1 MVQYINLMLQAA
13 KHIGEVKELSMT
25 EACTYLPDRIQ
36 LSGIAEG
43 GEKFTLTLEVGDP
56 KRDA

>member
-1 MVQYINLMLQAA
+1 MVQYINLMLQAS
-13 KHIGEVKELSMT
+13 KHIGEVRELSMT

-36 LSGIAEG
+36 LIGIAEG